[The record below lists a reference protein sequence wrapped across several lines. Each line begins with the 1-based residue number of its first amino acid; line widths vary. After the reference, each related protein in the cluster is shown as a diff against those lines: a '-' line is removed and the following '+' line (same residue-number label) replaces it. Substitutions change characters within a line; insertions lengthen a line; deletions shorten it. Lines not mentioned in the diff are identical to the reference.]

1 MTALSLLFIILSLLK
16 IRDTYL
22 YYRRKILVE
31 IIMKE
36 SIDIF
41 IKEHPETYNKIKS
54 LNKSYYKELIYSG
67 HLGSSRDGGEGDR
80 QLNIAQDEKV
90 NAIEQELRQLV
101 KKSCFIFIIRD
112 VMDKYGS
119 DEKLTLMLLNRQ
131 DSGYSGTSVTVLDD
145 LNIGFKSIPADRIL
159 KTFTY

>member
-22 YYRRKILVE
+22 YYSRRILVE

-54 LNKSYYKELIYSG
+54 LNESYYKELIYSG

>member
-1 MTALSLLFIILSLLK
+1 MLALSLLFIILSLLK

-22 YYRRKILVE
+22 YYSRRILVE
-31 IIMKE
+31 KIMKE
-36 SIDIF
+36 SIGIF

-54 LNKSYYKELIYSG
+54 LNESYYKELIYSG

-101 KKSCFIFIIRD
+101 KRSHFICTIRD

-131 DSGYSGTSVTVLDD
+131 SSVYSGTSVTILDD

-159 KTFTY
+159 KTPTY